1 MGEEKKE
8 IIEQEIIKT
17 IKRSAWSIPIIF
29 GYALDFFLIYITIIQ
44 TVICAWD
51 TQSESVYMVIPYD
64 NGGSYEVGSSIAF
77 SQVETTITGPYS
89 TLDWVIAKAFSNDPP
104 KTSFVRSLQVFGDI
118 VTLKIEHP
126 REVYI
131 YKGIIGNSKIINDQY
146 YNSSEI
152 DVGGAYVL
160 VISKVNPDS
169 SIVGE
174 WKLKEGED

>member
-8 IIEQEIIKT
+8 IMGT
-17 IKRSAWSIPIIF
+17 
-29 GYALDFFLIYITIIQ
+29 LTIIVAGVAVLLVGLTILQ
-44 TVICAWD
+44 GIFSLPFSYEYGPEV
-51 TQSESVYMVIPYD
+51 MKPYTLD
-64 NGGSYEVGSSIAF
+64 GHTYEVGSEIA
-77 SQVETTITGPYS
+77 SVELKYSYTRRMSLMDYSNGEYQDATVFDALRMKKITKEA
-89 TLDWVIAKAFSNDPP
+89 TMVAQ
-104 KTSFVRSLQVFGDI
+104 SF
-118 VTLKIEHP
+118 
-126 REVYI
+126 I

>member
-1 MGEEKKE
+1 MKK
-8 IIEQEIIKT
+8 
-17 IKRSAWSIPIIF
+17 
-29 GYALDFFLIYITIIQ
+29 ITKEA
-44 TVICAWD
+44 TMVA
-51 TQSESVYMVIPYD
+51 QS
-64 NGGSYEVGSSIAF
+64 F
-77 SQVETTITGPYS
+77 
-89 TLDWVIAKAFSNDPP
+89 
-104 KTSFVRSLQVFGDI
+104 
-118 VTLKIEHP
+118 
-126 REVYI
+126 I